1 MRRLLMLVVS
11 AAMLAGLAVAVPSV
25 ATPEK
30 ASQAVAA
37 PLTGPVWLNFTS
49 KWCYEATGKY
59 TNPKFVAAHV
69 SPPGESSFSGQVPG
83 TWVKVNGAF
92 YYGRSE
98 VYFTVWCQHPKI
110 WWVTVPYEV
119 TVPQYRYFT
128 GPPPLTR
135 DRSRGGQQ
143 AAA

>member
-69 SPPGESSFSGQVPG
+69 SPPGESSFSGKVPG

-92 YYGRSE
+92 YYGRSA
-98 VYFTVWCQHPKI
+98 VYFTVWCQHPQL
-110 WWVTVPYEV
+110 WWVTVPYAV

-128 GPPPLTR
+128 GPY
-135 DRSRGGQQ
+135 SYWI
-143 AAA
+143 